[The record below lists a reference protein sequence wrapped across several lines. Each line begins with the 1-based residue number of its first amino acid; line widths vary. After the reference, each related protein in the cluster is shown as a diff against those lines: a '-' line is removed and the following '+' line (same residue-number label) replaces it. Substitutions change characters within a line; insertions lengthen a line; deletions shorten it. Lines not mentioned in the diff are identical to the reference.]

1 MSYMT
6 DKSRAWLWAV
16 NQGWGRGSVDLQLYE
31 GSVQEGEQLYWKVSL
46 VRLGYDPN
54 DADAWVEEPVTDP
67 DDVNEFEVDLG
78 NPPTVT
84 EAAD

>member
-1 MSYMT
+1 M
-6 DKSRAWLWAV
+6 
-16 NQGWGRGSVDLQLYE
+16 DLQLYE
-31 GSVQEGEQLYWKVSL
+31 GTVQEGDQLYWKMSMI
-46 VRLGYDPN
+46 RFAYDPA